1 MKPRPAPLYACFF
14 LSGASAL
21 VYQVVW
27 ERMLTLVF
35 GVSTFSVAAV
45 LCAFLGGMALGARI
59 VGPLADRTARPLR
72 LYGLIEVGIAVT
84 ALATLGFIPPL
95 MRTFATL
102 YAVLTPGWFGSNLI
116 RFALALVA
124 IGVPSLLIGATAP
137 AMARLLTQPAGS
149 TAVGFGRGYT
159 VNTAGS
165 VLGALAAGFVLIRVY
180 GMHSTLL
187 YAVEGNAL
195 AGLIALAL
203 SRRGDAH
210 APPVASLAVAT
221 TPTGES
227 SAIGPTL
234 PRLALVLATLTG
246 GIALAYE
253 VAWVR
258 LLAIFTLNSVYVFS
272 MVVSV
277 YLAALAIGAAVV
289 TRALRRRGV
298 DELGVLSVVQL
309 AQALLVPVLV
319 ALAPLASRLRLTS
332 GQLSEAA
339 IFWSEY
345 ALVAAVVL
353 VPTLLIGAGLPLLV
367 SLTTRSAADPGRT
380 VGRIYAWNALGTIV
394 GAALTG
400 GFIIPLIGLRGC
412 LLLLAG
418 ANFVLVAVTTY
429 AHRPGAAWYRALLP
443 AGAAA
448 FAILLAL
455 LPAAPRF
462 YVPADVPGE
471 TILYYAE
478 GPSATVHVAE
488 YTQRE
493 RRHRTLFVDSKSVA
507 GTYDEIV
514 TDQKMLAHLPLLLH
528 PSPQRALT
536 VGFGTG
542 GTSYSMLQHK
552 IRVDCVEIE
561 PRVADAYYL
570 FESQNHGVV
579 GPDHERLDFHLILDD
594 ARAWLHVAPEPYDV
608 IVTDLTS
615 IQYRGNGNLYTAEC
629 FELLKSRLSPG
640 GIGAAWVPITGITPE
655 ALHVLVRTFQEV
667 FPHTSVWYMLNLPT
681 DFVILVGTPA
691 PVHVDLADFARRM
704 GAPLVQRDLA
714 SIGLDDPAK
723 LGACLLLAEQD
734 VVRYAGTGPTH
745 HDDRPIL
752 DYLTHAAPYNNTL
765 PANLRELA
773 AHRSNLDAYVALGGG
788 ERPVGAA
795 SQPAVSAERWGAW
808 RAASDYLIAGH
819 AAVRGGGAEQLAA
832 ARVAYAAAAELVP
845 DDARTRQLL
854 EDVARV
860 TPGRRAAGSA
870 SDRDSD

>member
-1 MKPRPAPLYACFF
+1 MKPRLAALYLCFF

-21 VYQVVW
+21 IYQVVW

-45 LCAFLGGMALGARI
+45 LSAFLGGMALGARI
-59 VGPLADRTARPLR
+59 VGPLADRTPRPLR
-72 LYGLIEVGIAVT
+72 FYALIELGIALT

-95 MRTFATL
+95 MRAFATL
-102 YAVLTPGWFGSNLI
+102 YPALAPGWFGSNLI
-116 RFALALVA
+116 RFALALLA
-124 IGVPSLLIGATAP
+124 IGLPCLLIGATVP
-137 AMARLLTQPAGS
+137 AMARLLTQWTGS

-159 VNTAGS
+159 INTAGS
-165 VLGALAAGFVLIRVY
+165 VLGTLAAGFVLIRLV
-180 GMHSTLL
+180 GTQHTLL
-187 YAVEGNAL
+187 C
-195 AGLIALAL
+195 
-203 SRRGDAH
+203 
-210 APPVASLAVAT
+210 AVAGNT
-221 TPTGES
+221 VAALLAAALNLRGAPLAHPTAS
-227 SAIGPTL
+227 RAITAAPAADSADTAPTL

-258 LLAIFTLNSVYVFS
+258 LLAIFTLNSVYVFA

-289 TRALRRRGV
+289 TRALRRHRV
-298 DELGVLSVVQL
+298 DELATLAVVQL

-319 ALAPLASRLRLTS
+319 AVAPRASRLQLTS
-332 GQLSEAA
+332 GTLSEPA
-339 IFWSEY
+339 IFWTEY
-345 ALVAAVVL
+345 ALVAAVVFI
-353 VPTLLIGAGLPLLV
+353 PTLLIGAGLPLLV

-380 VGRIYAWNALGTIV
+380 VGRLYAWNALGTIA

-400 GFIIPLIGLRGC
+400 GFLIPWIGLRGC

-418 ANFVLVAVTTY
+418 ANFALVAIATY
-429 AHRPGAAWYRALLP
+429 AHRPGAAWYRALVP

-448 FAILLAL
+448 FALLLAL

-462 YVPADVPGE
+462 YVPTDVPGE
-471 TILYYAE
+471 TVLYYAE

-488 YTQRE
+488 YTERE

-552 IRVDCVEIE
+552 LAVDCVEIE

-570 FESQNHGVV
+570 FESQNCGVV
-579 GPDHERLDFHLILDD
+579 GPNHERLDFHLILDD
-594 ARAWLHVAPEPYDV
+594 ARAWLHVAPQTYDV

-629 FELLKSRLSPG
+629 FELLRSRLSPG
-640 GIGAAWVPITGITPE
+640 GIGAAWVPITGITSE
-655 ALHVLVRTFQEV
+655 ALHVLVRTFREV

-681 DFVILVGTPA
+681 DFVVLVGTPA
-691 PVHVDLADFARRM
+691 PVHVNLADFARRM
-704 GAPLVQRDLA
+704 AAPLVQRDLA
-714 SIGLDDPAK
+714 PIGLDDPAK
-723 LGACLLLAEQD
+723 LAACLLLAEQD
-734 VVRYAGTGPTH
+734 VARYAGPGPTH
-745 HDDRPIL
+745 HDDRPLL
-752 DYLTHAAPYNNTL
+752 DYLAHAAPYHNTL
-765 PANLRELA
+765 PANLTELA
-773 AHRSNLDAYVALGGG
+773 QYRSDLTAYVTLG
-788 ERPVGAA
+788 PAD
-795 SQPAVSAERWGAW
+795 QPATTTQPVVSAAHWAAW

-819 AAVRGGGAEQLAA
+819 AAFRDVGAAQLAA
-832 ARVAYAAAAELVP
+832 ARAAYTAAADLVP
-845 DDARTRQLL
+845 DDARTRQLIA
-854 EDVARV
+854 DIS
-860 TPGRRAAGSA
+860 RASPRT
-870 SDRDSD
+870 SRQVSPPPVSP